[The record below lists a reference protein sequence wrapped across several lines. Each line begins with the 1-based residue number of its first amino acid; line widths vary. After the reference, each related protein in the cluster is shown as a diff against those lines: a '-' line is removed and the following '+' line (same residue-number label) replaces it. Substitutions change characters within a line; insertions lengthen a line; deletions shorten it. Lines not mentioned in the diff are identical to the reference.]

1 MSKTSI
7 TNWFLDIHVGN
18 HFDHTQIGFWIFTL
32 ATILTTHYADNP
44 SYIAR
49 YLT

>member
-7 TNWFLDIHVGN
+7 TNW
-18 HFDHTQIGFWIFTL
+18 FWIFTL

-49 YLT
+49 YLTKQQQPC